1 MGTDFREEERE
12 VALVG
17 LGGGLFDV
25 DGEQFVVFVRRGV
38 GVDEFRAGVDEE
50 FFEGRNAFLTVEM
63 KLVSVALYG
72 LWGMHRHPPLGHLGE
87 LLAVTLLD
95 DIGDIVV

>member
-1 MGTDFREEERE
+1 M
-12 VALVG
+12 VG
-17 LGGGLFDV
+17 LGRGFFDV

-38 GVDEFRAGVDEE
+38 GIDEFRAGVDEE

-63 KLVSVALYG
+63 RLVLVALYG
-72 LWGMHRHPPLGHLGE
+72 LWGIRHHPPFGHLGE

-95 DIGDIVV
+95 DIGDVVV